1 MKVRNKALT
10 GLAGSV
16 SGLALLVSAPAWAQE
31 TTTGPVIAADGT
43 CAVDA
48 EGSPIAGDPD
58 CADVTTGAAASSSQ
72 GGAIVVTGS
81 RVKQPSTYNSISP
94 LQVLTAEASRDV
106 GEFDPVQVL
115 QRSPAAAGQQID
127 ATFGGFVLDNGPGSQ
142 TLNLRGLGADRTL
155 LLLNGRRLAP
165 AGVEGAPT
173 NPSINLLPGSL
184 IARYD
189 LLLDGASSVYGSDAI
204 AGVGN
209 VILRKDFKGL
219 ELYGEGSY
227 NPGGGGNDYTVSAAW
242 GKTFDRGF
250 FGIGAEYAFRDKVTL
265 GDRSFFS
272 DCEEHLEIDQNG
284 DRHSIDLRSDAL
296 IRNRNPAI
304 GTPPGACKT
313 VNLTGRIFIEATNY
327 GSVYFN
333 GFNGGQGNTFIPGF
347 TENSLGGRDLDTN
360 GDGLVDVD
368 FQERNADF
376 DPTAVLIN
384 QQKVYNVMSYGEY
397 SLGGSMNITPFYEA
411 NFSRTE
417 VRNPNAGAFQVFP
430 YVPANN
436 VTNPCNFVSNP
447 NGVDCRRAE
456 NMRRAASGIPGAP
469 LSTGFILPV
478 EPIFAIRGD
487 RSNINV
493 DQNQYRGVLGVKGD
507 LPFIAP
513 DWSFEVSGVYSK
525 AKGTSN
531 RRGIRED
538 KLALALG
545 IDPTADFDG
554 DGVFD
559 NDGDGIA
566 DDYQELPLG
575 GVFGGPVITPCTGA
589 LANPSAA
596 MPDLA
601 QGCVPVNLFAPS
613 VIGTPIGDFATA
625 AERNYVFGDRIF
637 KTTYTQWL
645 VNAYATGNLFKLPD
659 GGDVAMVVGA
669 EYREDKIN
677 SRPDL
682 VASNG
687 LLIAFFNDLGAV
699 GKKHV
704 KEAFAELDIPF
715 FLGKPAAEEVRLN
728 VSGRLTD
735 DQFYGTNETYSIKF
749 GWRPI
754 EQVLLKMSYGTSFRA
769 PNLRENFLRGQ
780 SGFLTLIDPCAV
792 PQAAFQPGPNGGPN
806 VYQPA
811 LETRDSATLANCTR
825 EGRDPTRVGIDPQG
839 LNTIGTTSTEISTGG
854 TLDLDAEEST
864 SFTTGAAFAD
874 DWGPFSVNLN
884 ANYYNIQ
891 IRGAIV
897 EPSSQFIINDCFT
910 RQDGIRSPFC
920 DRITASDQAVNRFLI
935 SDIQGGFINFNK
947 EQVRGL
953 DFNAN
958 FGYDLQVGTRTVELG
973 LNLQANKLIER
984 TTDFIDDTGVLTTD
998 RDQGEFGFP
1007 TWTGRATFT
1016 AAVDKLTFTW
1026 QTRYIGPVEQQED
1039 GIDAFSDA
1047 FGFGPDGN
1055 RVDADMNGVSDF
1067 FSDTCLGMGSRTGTA
1082 LNGRVA
1088 GDNLFCRDVGFAGK
1102 YFTHSAS
1109 LKYTEENWEA
1119 RIGVSNIFDRAPPRV
1134 DGDEVFSVANIPIGN
1149 GYDLDG
1155 REFFGSVRYKF

>member
-1 MKVRNKALT
+1 MISRSMALK
-10 GLAGSV
+10 GFAGSV
-16 SGLALLVSAPAWAQE
+16 SAVALIASTAAFAQDTQEDQATPVTTNAPTDEEEAE
-31 TTTGPVIAADGT
+31 TVART
-43 CAVDA
+43 DA
-48 EGSPIAGDPD
+48 EGTPPEN
-58 CADVTTGAAASSSQ
+58 T

-115 QRSPAAAGQQID
+115 QRSPAAAGTQID

-209 VILRKDFKGL
+209 IILRKDFKGL
-219 ELYGEGSY
+219 ELYADGDI
-227 NPGGGGNDYTVSAAW
+227 NPQGGGDDYTVSAAW

-250 FGIGAEYAFRDKVTL
+250 FGIGAEYAFQDKVTF
-265 GDRSFFS
+265 GDRDFFP
-272 DCEEHLEIDQNG
+272 DCDQHLEVDQDGN
-284 DRHSIDLRSDAL
+284 RFSNDLRSDAL

-304 GTPPGACKT
+304 GTSTGPCKT
-313 VNLTGRIFIEATNY
+313 ANLTGRIFVEATNY
-327 GSVYFN
+327 GSVYMN
-333 GFNGGQGNTFIPGF
+333 GFNNGQGNTFIPGF
-347 TENSLGGRDLDTN
+347 TDNSLLGRDLDTN

-368 FQERNADF
+368 FQERNADL

-384 QQKVYNVMSYGEY
+384 EAKVYNVMSYGEY
-397 SLGGSMNITPFYEA
+397 ELGGGLNLTPFFEA
-411 NFSRTE
+411 NFTRTE

-430 YVPANN
+430 YVPAENRF
-436 VTNPCNFVSNP
+436 NPCNFISNP
-447 NGVDCRRAE
+447 NGVDCRAAE
-456 NMRRAASGIPGAP
+456 NMRRAALGLPGA

-478 EPIFAIRGD
+478 EPIFSIRGD

-493 DQNQYRGVLGVKGD
+493 DQEQYRGVLGVKGD
-507 LPFIAP
+507 LPFISP
-513 DWSFEVSGVYSK
+513 SWSFEVSGVYSR

-575 GVFGGPVITPCTGA
+575 GVFGGPVITPCTGT

-596 MPDLA
+596 MPDLLD
-601 QGCVPVNLFAPS
+601 GCVEVNLLAPS
-613 VIGTPIGDFATA
+613 VLGTPIGDFATA

-645 VNAYATGNLFKLPD
+645 ANAYATGNLFKMPQ
-659 GGDVAMVVGA
+659 GGEVAMVIGG

-677 SRPDL
+677 SIPDD
-682 VASNG
+682 VAANG

-699 GKKHV
+699 GKKNV
-704 KEAFAELDIPF
+704 KEAFGELDVPIL
-715 FLGKPAAEEVRLN
+715 LGQPAAEELRLTL
-728 VSGRLTD
+728 SGRLTD
-735 DQFYGTNETYSIKF
+735 DEFYGTNETYSVKL
-749 GWRPI
+749 GWRPV

-780 SGFLTLIDPCAV
+780 SGFLTLVDPCAV
-792 PQAAFQPGPNGGPN
+792 PTAAFQPSPGSTVNA
-806 VYQPA
+806 YQPA
-811 LETRDSATLANCTR
+811 LETRDSATLANCIR
-825 EGRDPTRVGIDPQG
+825 EGRDPTRVGIDPQN
-839 LNTIGTTSTEISTGG
+839 LNTIQTTSTEISTGG
-854 TLDLDAEEST
+854 TLDLDPETST

-874 DWGPFSVNLN
+874 RWGPLSLNLN
-884 ANYYNIQ
+884 FNYYNIQ
-891 IRGAIV
+891 ISGAIT

-910 RQDGIRSPFC
+910 RQDQVRSPFC
-920 DRITASDQAVNRFLI
+920 DRITFSDQAVNRFLI
-935 SDIQGGFINFNK
+935 SDIAGGFINFNK
-947 EQVRGL
+947 EQVRGIDL
-953 DFNAN
+953 NGN
-958 FGYDLQVGTRTVELG
+958 IGYDLEFGGRTVELG

-984 TTDFIDDTGVLTTD
+984 TTTFIDDTGVLSTD
-998 RDQGEFGFP
+998 EDEGEFGFP
-1007 TWTGRATFT
+1007 KWTGRATFT
-1016 AAVDKLTFTW
+1016 AAIDKLTFTW

-1039 GIDAFSDA
+1039 GIDDFTDV
-1047 FGFGPDGN
+1047 FGRNPDGTPN
-1055 RVDADMNGVSDF
+1055 ANAF
-1067 FSDTCLGMGSRTGTA
+1067 FSDTCTGNGSGTFSAATGFVP
-1082 LNGRVA
+1082 NGRVP
-1088 GDNLFCRDVGFAGK
+1088 GDGRFCRDVGFAGK
-1102 YFTHSAS
+1102 YFTHTVS
-1109 LKYTEENWEA
+1109 LRWTEEQWEA
-1119 RIGVSNIFDRAPPRV
+1119 RVGVSNLFDRSPPRV
-1134 DGDEVFSVANIPIGN
+1134 DTNEVFAVNNIPIGN

-1155 REFFGSVRYKF
+1155 REFFGSIRYKF

>member
-1 MKVRNKALT
+1 MISRNIALK
-10 GLAGSV
+10 GFAGSV
-16 SGLALLVSAPAWAQE
+16 SAVALIVSSSAFAQE
-31 TTTGPVIAADGT
+31 AQQTQGQKATPVTTNAPTDEEEVTTVANT
-43 CAVDA
+43 DA
-48 EGSPIAGDPD
+48 EGTPAEN
-58 CADVTTGAAASSSQ
+58 T

-209 VILRKDFKGL
+209 IILRKDFMGL

-250 FGIGAEYAFRDKVTL
+250 FGIGAEYAFNDKVQL

-272 DCEEHLEIDQNG
+272 KCDRHYEVDQNG
-284 DRHSIDLRSDAL
+284 DIHTVDLRSDAL

-304 GTPPGACKT
+304 GTPLGECKT
-313 VNLTGRIFIEATNY
+313 ANLTGRIFIQSTNY

-347 TENSLGGRDLDTN
+347 TDNSLLGVDLDTN
-360 GDGLVDVD
+360 GDGFVDVD

-376 DPTAVLIN
+376 DPTITFIN
-384 QQKVYNVMSYGEY
+384 QSKVYNVMSYGEY
-397 SLGGSMNITPFYEA
+397 SLGGTMNITPFYEA
-411 NFSRTE
+411 NFTRTE
-417 VRNPNAGAFQVFP
+417 VRNPNVGTFQVFP
-430 YVPANN
+430 FVPANN
-436 VTNPCNFVSNP
+436 AFNPCNFQTNP
-447 NGVDCRRAE
+447 NGVDCRAAE
-456 NMRRAASGIPGAP
+456 NKRRAALGLPGA

-478 EPIFAIRGD
+478 EPILGIRGD
-487 RSNINV
+487 RTTINV
-493 DQNQYRGVLGVKGD
+493 NQEQYRGVFGVKGD
-507 LPFIAP
+507 LPFIDP
-513 DWSFEVSGVYSK
+513 SWSFEASGVYSR

-531 RRGIRED
+531 RPGIRED

-559 NDGDGIA
+559 NDGDVIA

-575 GVFGGPVITPCTGA
+575 GVFGGPVITPCTGT
-589 LANPSAA
+589 LSNPSAA
-596 MPDLA
+596 MPDLL

-613 VIGTPIGDFATA
+613 LLSTPIGDFATQ
-625 AERNYVFGDRIF
+625 AERDYVFGDRLF

-645 VNAYATGNLFKLPD
+645 VNAYATGNLFSMPQ
-659 GGDVAMVVGA
+659 GGDVSLVLGG
-669 EYREDKIN
+669 EYRQDKIN
-677 SRPDL
+677 SRPDA

-704 KEAFAELDIPF
+704 KEAFGELDIPV
-715 FLGKPAAEEVRLN
+715 LLNQTAAQELRVN
-728 VSGRLTD
+728 ISGRLTD
-735 DQFYGTNETYSIKF
+735 DQFYGTNTTYSAKV

-792 PQAAFQPGPNGGPN
+792 PDAAFQPPAGGTVK
-806 VYQPA
+806 VYQPS
-811 LETRDSATLANCTR
+811 LETRDAATLQNCIR
-825 EGRDPTRVGIDPQG
+825 EGRDPTKVGIDQQG
-839 LNTIGTTSTEISTGG
+839 LNTLTTTSTEISTGG
-854 TLDLDAEEST
+854 TLDLDAEKST

-874 DWGPFSVNLN
+874 EWGPFSVNLN

-891 IRGAIV
+891 ISGAIT
-897 EPSSQFIINDCFT
+897 EPNSQFIINDCFR
-910 RQDGIRSPFC
+910 RQDGVRSPFC
-920 DRITASDQAVNRFLI
+920 DRITTSNNATNRFLI
-935 SDIQGGFINFNK
+935 TAIQGGFINFNK

-953 DFNAN
+953 DLNAN

-973 LNLQANKLIER
+973 LQLQANKLIDR
-984 TTDFIDDTGVLTTD
+984 HTDFIDATGTLS
-998 RDQGEFGFP
+998 RDHDEGEFGFP
-1007 TWTGRATFT
+1007 KWTGRATFT
-1016 AAVDKLTFTW
+1016 AALDKLTFTW
-1026 QTRYIGPVEQQED
+1026 QTRYIGPVEEQAD
-1039 GIDAFSDA
+1039 GIDAFADA
-1047 FGFGPDGN
+1047 FGFGPDGL
-1055 RVDADMNGVSDF
+1055 RVDADKNGVSDF
-1067 FSDTCLGMGSRTGTA
+1067 FSDTCLGMGSRNANGT

-1088 GDNLFCRDVGFAGK
+1088 GDNLYCRDVGFAKK

-1109 LKYTEENWEA
+1109 IKYTEENWEA
-1119 RIGVSNIFDRAPPRV
+1119 RLGVSNIFAKAPPRV
-1134 DGDEVFSVANIPIGN
+1134 DSDEVFSVNNIPIGN
-1149 GYDLDG
+1149 GYDLNG
-1155 REFFGSVRYKF
+1155 REFFGSIRYKF